1 MIRNILMV
9 LVLLVTS
16 YVTAQNEVLFNRATE
31 SYNAGEFQKAIEYYQ
46 KIIDNGK
53 HSAELYFNMANA
65 YYKRDEIGPSI
76 YYYEKALL
84 LKPNDPEILNNL
96 GYAQNMRLDAID
108 KVPESAMTRFYNSVV
123 GKFSFDQW
131 AHFAVA
137 MILLFVLA
145 YLAYYLLRIAIQK
158 RISFIISMFALL
170 LCLVG
175 ITFAYLQYNAFTSNN
190 PAIIF
195 DREVVITSEPNK
207 SSERIFTLH
216 EGTKV
221 NIEEELNDW
230 MKIKIADGQTGW
242 LPKETLKLLKD
253 F

>member
-1 MIRNILMV
+1 MMKNILV
-9 LVLLVTS
+9 ILVLFFITGVS
-16 YVTAQNEVLFNRATE
+16 AQNEVLFTRATE
-31 SYNAGEFQKAIEYYQ
+31 SYNAGEFEKAIEYYK
-46 KIIDNGK
+46 KIVDNGK

-108 KVPESAMTRFYNSVV
+108 KMPESAMIRFYSTII

-131 AHFAVA
+131 AYFSIG
-137 MILLFVLA
+137 MIVLFVLA

-158 RISFIISMFALL
+158 RISFIISILALL
-170 LCLVG
+170 LCVTSLS
-175 ITFAYLQYNAFTSNN
+175 FAYLQYDAYNANN

-195 DREVVITSEPNK
+195 EREVAITSEPNNR
-207 SSERIFTLH
+207 SERIFTLH

-221 NIEEELNDW
+221 NVLEELNDW

-242 LPKETLKLLKD
+242 IPSESLKLLKV

>member
-1 MIRNILMV
+1 MIRKIV
-9 LVLLVTS
+9 VIVLLFFVVGVS
-16 YVTAQNEVLFNRATE
+16 AQNEVLFNRATD
-31 SYNAGEFQKAIEYYQ
+31 SYNAGEFEKAIEFYQ
-46 KIIDNGK
+46 KIVANGK
-53 HSAELYFNMANA
+53 HSAALYFNMANA

-96 GYAQNMRLDAID
+96 SYAQNMRLDAID
-108 KVPESAMTRFYNSVV
+108 KMPESAATRFYNSVV

-131 AHFAVA
+131 AYFSVG
-137 MILLFVLA
+137 MLILFVLA

-158 RISFIISMFALL
+158 RISFLISIMALL
-170 LCLVG
+170 LCVASVS
-175 ITFAYLQYNAFTSNN
+175 FAYLQYDTYNTNN

-195 DREVVITSEPNK
+195 EREVTITSEPNQR
-207 SSERIFTLH
+207 SERIFTLH

-221 NIEEELNDW
+221 NVLEELDNW

-242 LPKETLKLLKD
+242 LASNNLKLLKD